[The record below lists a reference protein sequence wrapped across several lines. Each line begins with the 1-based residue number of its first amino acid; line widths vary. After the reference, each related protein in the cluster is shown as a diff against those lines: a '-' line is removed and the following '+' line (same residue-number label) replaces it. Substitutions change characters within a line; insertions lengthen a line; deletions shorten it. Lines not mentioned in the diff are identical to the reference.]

1 MGAFTTMFANWKTTS
16 AGVLALVGL
25 AAQLITTLSSGDTAG
40 VVNNIWV
47 EVSALGAGLVGL
59 FAKDHNVTNAPVP
72 VASKTVVKK

>member
-1 MGAFTTMFANWKTTS
+1 MGSLLTMFSNWKTAS

-25 AAQLITTLSSGDTAG
+25 AGQLVMTITSPDTTSA
-40 VVNNIWV
+40 VNSIWT

-72 VASKTVVKK
+72 VAPKITNK